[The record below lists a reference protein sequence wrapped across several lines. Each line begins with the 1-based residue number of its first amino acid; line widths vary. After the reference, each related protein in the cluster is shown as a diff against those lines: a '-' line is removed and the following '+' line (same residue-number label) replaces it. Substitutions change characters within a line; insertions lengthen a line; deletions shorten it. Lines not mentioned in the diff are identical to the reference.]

1 MFGGFAACRVHLH
14 ARRPEA
20 SPDLACFGVLE
31 AWKVCCKAGTSKY
44 RTWRRAASV
53 EGACFGGFEGLMGA
67 ATRVVEHLSNIE
79 HRSNICRKSIEAL
92 SDIYGTSI
100 DYRMPI
106 EHLSNI
112 YRKSIGSISNIYRN
126 SIEHISNIYRT
137 SIRHL
142 SEIYRATIGN
152 LSNIYRTSM

>member
-20 SPDLACFGVLE
+20 SPDLACFGVWE
-31 AWKVCCKAGTSKY
+31 VWKVCCKAGTSKY

-53 EGACFGGFEGLMGA
+53 EGACFGGLEGLKGA

-92 SDIYGTSI
+92 SESFAC
-100 DYRMPI
+100 
-106 EHLSNI
+106 HLLLVLI
-112 YRKSIGSISNIYRN
+112 ALPQRFWLKVL
-126 SIEHISNIYRT
+126 HP
-137 SIRHL
+137 L
-142 SEIYRATIGN
+142 SAIIIIFHPVLYH
-152 LSNIYRTSM
+152 